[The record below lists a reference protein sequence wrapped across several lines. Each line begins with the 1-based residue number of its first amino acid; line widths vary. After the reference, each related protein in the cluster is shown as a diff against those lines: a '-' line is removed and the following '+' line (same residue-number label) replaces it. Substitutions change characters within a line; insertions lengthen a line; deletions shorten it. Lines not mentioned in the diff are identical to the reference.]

1 LNTQTLT
8 ASTEGD
14 DFTGTDADEFFVA
27 ASTSR
32 LQDVDVLDGGLG
44 TDTLTAK
51 LNSATAHDAT
61 LNDIEILNFEVLG
74 ASTLLANQFTGVEQ
88 VNITGSAVLT
98 LTSAAA
104 GIAYSVA
111 GDDAGLTLTQAG
123 TDATTNA
130 IAVTLGEG
138 DLGVLTLGATTG
150 VDFETITLNA
160 TGTTSATLTEA
171 GTPDFTD
178 ANETITVTADGDFT
192 LNMASTTAS
201 IGAAADSVAVGDA
214 VIINGS
220 GVTGTFTLD
229 IGDIGT
235 GDNNLDFFSA
245 EALTGVDRLV
255 FGTNS
260 GTGTLSTIEHVASGT
275 TVVIDNTEAVTDTV
289 AITQRAS
296 ATDDTLIVSLA
307 HATAGSSIDISGLT
321 VDGFETVTINSAGTD
336 SSTTTVTNVIDVVA
350 GLSTD
355 TTLLLTGDKA
365 LTLTGVEATFTT
377 ITSTNTTGVD
387 VTVDTG
393 GALAF
398 TGGTGDDRLELD
410 TVADLTIADTAVGG
424 DGTDTLAFSAVP
436 SAVTAAQLARVSGF
450 EVLEFEATNTVAGA
464 LGLNLQSTDFN
475 TVYFNGTLDTNDV
488 VTTLSVNDGFTL
500 KAGVSSDTDAESELL
515 ISVLNAENAGTD
527 NTVNFELVNVAAD
540 DGANEGFGI
549 TGVENLNILVSGD
562 KGTGGDVW
570 TLADV
575 HGTVLQ
581 DITISSTNTTAATA
595 SDSLTI
601 TAVESTLVNN
611 IDASAFTGVLTITGL
626 ATALIATGATI
637 EGGSGVDNITGGA
650 GADVI
655 NGNAGADVII
665 GGAGADAISGGEGAD
680 TITGGLGSD
689 TITLTETTRAIDTV
703 VLTTGGAVALTTIV
717 DFDVRTAAELGDNVD
732 IDLSDLN
739 GIVTAMRTGDGTV
752 LAAAAAPVLTTIT
765 GAYDMAG
772 SNFDILVLSGDFADT
787 SAVETALE
795 VGGSRALTSDDA
807 TAGYLAK
814 DAFLVMY
821 DDGTD
826 SYLGYFSFG
835 TDPGDDETF
844 TAGDLTVVNLVKFTG
859 IADATTF
866 VSNNFDI
873 VA

>member
-1 LNTQTLT
+1 
-8 ASTEGD
+8 
-14 DFTGTDADEFFVA
+14 
-27 ASTSR
+27 
-32 LQDVDVLDGGLG
+32 LG

-98 LTSAAA
+98 MTNATA

-111 GDDAGLTLTQAG
+111 GAGAGLTLTQVG
-123 TDATTNA
+123 TDTAADA
-130 IAVTLGEG
+130 ITVALGAG
-138 DLGVLTLGATTG
+138 ALGALTLGATAG

-192 LNMASTTAS
+192 LNMVDSAVGSSLA
-201 IGAAADSVAVGDA
+201 SVAVGDA

-229 IGDIGT
+229 IGDL
-235 GDNNLDFFSA
+235 GDPGNDLIDFFSA

-260 GTGTLSTIEHVASGT
+260 GSGTLSTIEHVASGT

-307 HATAGSSIDISGLT
+307 HATAGSSIDITGLT

-336 SSTTTVTNVIDVVA
+336 SSTTTVTNVIDDVA

-450 EVLEFEATNTVAGA
+450 EVLEFKATNTVAVA

-475 TVYFNGTLDTNDV
+475 TVYFNGTLDTGDV

-500 KAGVSSDTDAESELL
+500 KAGVSSDLTSESELL

-527 NTVNFELVNVAAD
+527 NTVNFELVNVTTA
-540 DGANEGFGI
+540 GANEGFGI

-562 KGTGGDVW
+562 KGAGADVW

-739 GIVTAMRTGDGTV
+739 GIVTDMLTGDGTV
-752 LAAAAAPVLTTIT
+752 LATAAAPVLTTIT
-765 GAYDMAG
+765 GAYDMVG

-807 TAGYLAK
+807 NGAYTAD

-835 TDPGDDETF
+835 TDPGDDATF

-873 VA
+873 VT

>member
-1 LNTQTLT
+1 
-8 ASTEGD
+8 
-14 DFTGTDADEFFVA
+14 
-27 ASTSR
+27 
-32 LQDVDVLDGGLG
+32 
-44 TDTLTAK
+44 
-51 LNSATAHDAT
+51 

-98 LTSAAA
+98 MTNATA

-111 GDDAGLTLTQAG
+111 GAGAGLTLTQVG
-123 TDATTNA
+123 TDSTADA
-130 IAVTLGEG
+130 ITVALGAG
-138 DLGVLTLGATTG
+138 ALGALTLGDTAG

-201 IGAAADSVAVGDA
+201 IGAAIASVAVGDA

-235 GDNNLDFFSA
+235 TVNDLDFFSA

-260 GTGTLSTIEHVASGT
+260 GSGNLSTIEHVASGT
-275 TVVIDNTEAVTDTV
+275 TVVIDNTEAVTDSV

-307 HATAGSSIDISGLT
+307 HATAGSSIDIAGLS

-336 SSTTTVTNVIDVVA
+336 SSTTTVTNVIDDVA

-393 GALAF
+393 GALKF

-450 EVLEFEATNTVAGA
+450 EVLEFEATNTVAAA

-500 KAGVSSDTDAESELL
+500 KAGVSSDITAESELL

-527 NTVNFELVNVAAD
+527 NTVNFELVNVDAD
-540 DGANEGFGI
+540 AGANEGFGI

-562 KGTGGDVW
+562 KGAGADVW

-680 TITGGLGSD
+680 TITGGLDSD

-739 GIVTAMRTGDGTV
+739 GIVTDMRTGDGTA
-752 LAAAAAPVLTTIT
+752 LATADAPVLTTIT
-765 GAYDMAG
+765 GAYDMVG

-807 TAGYLAK
+807 VGNYTAD

-835 TDPGDDETF
+835 TDPGDDATF

-873 VA
+873 VT

>member
-1 LNTQTLT
+1 M
-8 ASTEGD
+8 
-14 DFTGTDADEFFVA
+14 
-27 ASTSR
+27 
-32 LQDVDVLDGGLG
+32 G

-98 LTSAAA
+98 MTNATA

-111 GDDAGLTLTQAG
+111 GAGAGLTLTQVG
-123 TDATTNA
+123 TDTAADA
-130 IAVTLGEG
+130 ITVALGAG
-138 DLGVLTLGATTG
+138 ALGALTLGATAG

-192 LNMASTTAS
+192 LNMVDSAVGSSLA
-201 IGAAADSVAVGDA
+201 SVAVGDA

-229 IGDIGT
+229 IGDL
-235 GDNNLDFFSA
+235 GDPGNDLIDFFSA

-260 GTGTLSTIEHVASGT
+260 GSGTLSTIEHVASGT

-307 HATAGSSIDISGLT
+307 HATAGSSIDITGLT

-336 SSTTTVTNVIDVVA
+336 SSTTTVTNVIDDVA

-450 EVLEFEATNTVAGA
+450 EVLEFKATNTVAVA

-475 TVYFNGTLDTNDV
+475 TVYFNGTLDTGDV

-500 KAGVSSDTDAESELL
+500 KAGVSSDLTSESELL

-527 NTVNFELVNVAAD
+527 NTVNFELVNVTTA
-540 DGANEGFGI
+540 GANEGFGI

-562 KGTGGDVW
+562 KGAGADVW

-739 GIVTAMRTGDGTV
+739 GIVTDMLTGDGTV
-752 LAAAAAPVLTTIT
+752 LATAAAPVLTTIT
-765 GAYDMAG
+765 GAYDMVG

-807 TAGYLAK
+807 NGAYTAD

-835 TDPGDDETF
+835 TDPGDDATF

-873 VA
+873 VT